1 MTADRKTYFNAY
13 PLNGQ
18 NRKSSVSCPLQIFF
32 KTVNITVRFK
42 RRSDRTK
49 SLPVSQSSVSVS
61 RWHQNVRALV
71 VFVRMTGRGVRKKSP
86 LVKGIIAIHFGQKF
100 HCTVN

>member
-1 MTADRKTYFNAY
+1 MVNIFIENVTAHRKTYFNAY

-42 RRSDRTK
+42 RRSV
-49 SLPVSQSSVSVS
+49 SLNKRINTPCDVPRSKPSGGTFS
-61 RWHQNVRALV
+61 L
-71 VFVRMTGRGVRKKSP
+71 
-86 LVKGIIAIHFGQKF
+86 I
-100 HCTVN
+100 